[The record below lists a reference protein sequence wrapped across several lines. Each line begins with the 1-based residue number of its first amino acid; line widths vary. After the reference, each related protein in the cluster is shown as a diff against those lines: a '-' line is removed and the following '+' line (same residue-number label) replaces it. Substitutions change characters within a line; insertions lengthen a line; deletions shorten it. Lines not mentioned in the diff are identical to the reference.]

1 MKNLTKISIVII
13 LMLLVN
19 TDNIFS
25 QQWTVVPSP
34 NPSTIRNILRGVG
47 SISTNDVWAV
57 GEYDQQPSSNLA
69 MHWNGTSWT
78 VVSTPNPGLQ
88 YNALYAVKGISS
100 NNFYAVG
107 SIAGIPATSQM
118 QILHWNGSTWTQEN
132 TPTVTGGS
140 ALQSI
145 LIFGTNDIYAG
156 GFKAV
161 GAPGPTTGT
170 LVIHWNGSSWNIED
184 TPNQSENRTNR
195 INDMKGLN
203 SNDIW
208 AVGYSRRVSENFQA
222 MVLHKTGSSW
232 NVVPVPQPGLE
243 NFLESID
250 IISSNDIW
258 VSGSYNDGITYQPLF
273 MHYNGSSWT
282 VVASPGGGYGL
293 QHNSPNDIWSTGS
306 EFVHYDGSVWSSVSA
321 AIPPG
326 GGMGSSTR
334 ISSTDM
340 WAVGNYYDLDIPK
353 TLTMHFG
360 NGPSL
365 VLNLSSLIQGFYD
378 PSINKMVSDTSIV
391 YLRNTSAPYSVVDSS
406 KSILDSNGAGSFT
419 FSNAVNGTPYYIV
432 VTHRN
437 SIETWSAAGQSFT
450 AGNLTYNFTSSSSQ
464 AYGNNLVLK
473 GSKYCIYSGDVN
485 QDDAVDA
492 TDLIQTYNASSIF
505 STGYL
510 NTDINGDNFTDISD
524 LILAYNNS
532 SGFVSTRRP

>member
-1 MKNLTKISIVII
+1 MKNLTKILIAII
-13 LMLLVN
+13 LILLVN

-25 QQWTVVPSP
+25 QQWTVIPSP

-57 GEYDQQPSSNLA
+57 GEYNQQPSSNLA
-69 MHWNGTSWT
+69 MHWNGSNWT
-78 VVSTPNPGLQ
+78 IVSTPNPGLQ
-88 YNALYAVKGISS
+88 YNALHAVKGISS

-184 TPNQSENRTNR
+184 TPNQSNNRTNR
-195 INDMKGLN
+195 ITDMKGLN

-208 AVGYSRRVSENFQA
+208 AVGYSRRISENFQA

-258 VSGSYNDGITYQPLF
+258 VSGNYNDGITYQPLF

-306 EFVHYDGSVWSSVSA
+306 EFVHYDGSIWSAVSA
-321 AIPPG
+321 AIPSG

-340 WAVGNYYDLDIPK
+340 WAVGNYYDGDIPK

-360 NGPSL
+360 NGPSQ
-365 VLNLSSLIQGFYD
+365 LNLSSLIQGFYN
-378 PSINKMVSDTSIV
+378 PSTNKMISDTAIV
-391 YLRNTSAPYSVVDSS
+391 YLRNTSSPYSVVDSS
-406 KSILDSNGAGSFT
+406 RSVLDSNGMGSFT
-419 FSNAVNGTPYYIV
+419 FSNAVNGTSYYIV
-432 VTHRN
+432 IKHRN
-437 SIETWSAAGQSFT
+437 SIETWSASGNTFT
-450 AGNLTYNFTSSSSQ
+450 SGLMSYNFTLSASQ
-464 AYGNNLVLK
+464 AFGNNLVLK
-473 GSKYCIYSGDVN
+473 GGRYCIYSGDVTK
-485 QDDAVDA
+485 DGMVDGS
-492 TDLIQTYNASSIF
+492 DLSIIDNEASIF
-505 STGYL
+505 LSGYIDGDL
-510 NTDINGDNFTDISD
+510 NGDQIVDGSD
-524 LILAYNNS
+524 ASICDNNAFN
-532 SGFVSTRRP
+532 FVSLQRP